1 MTTVMLMSAEA
12 TAAPLR
18 PPMETGPFRTPEL
31 VEIAQLDP
39 SIKLD
44 VRYATPNN
52 FVHKA
57 VYAEPRVFLQ
67 RPAAEAVVRV
77 NARLKP
83 QGYGLILFDGY
94 RPWSVTRLFWESTSG
109 TQRMFVADPREGSR
123 HNRGCAVDLSL
134 YDLKTGR
141 AVAMPS
147 DYDEMTERAYP
158 TYDGGTAAARE
169 HRDRLRAAME
179 AEGFSVHPREWW
191 HYDYALWQEYAILD
205 VPFSDLGH

>member
-1 MTTVMLMSAEA
+1 MTTLMLMSAAA

-18 PPMETGPFRTPEL
+18 PPVETGPFRPPEL
-31 VEIAQLDP
+31 VEVAPLDP
-39 SIKLD
+39 TIRLD
-44 VRYATPNN
+44 VRYATPHN

-67 RPAAEAVVRV
+67 RSAAEALVRV
-77 NARLKP
+77 SARLKP
-83 QGYGLILFDGY
+83 QGYSLLLFDGY
-94 RPWSVTRLFWESTSG
+94 RPWSVTRLFWESTRG
-109 TQRMFVADPREGSR
+109 AQRLFVADPREGSR

-141 AVAMPS
+141 EVAMPS

-158 TYDGGTAAARE
+158 AYEGGAAAARE
-169 HRDRLRAAME
+169 HRDLLRAAME

-191 HYDYALWQEYAILD
+191 HYDYALWREYAILD
-205 VPFSDLGH
+205 LPFSELGR